1 MSVNVRQEAFIRKN
15 NSIREGLRE
24 ILTRMA
30 VHNQSKE
37 KNIIMIS
44 SGRTGS
50 TFLMESM
57 GAEPGLRFVNEPF
70 TRKHISKTDLKIFP
84 KFKNIQTGG
93 KYYNLNSEERQGVN
107 RYLENFKYVRR
118 AGPYN
123 PFKSNFHFKSDRLI
137 VKMLTMNLVLDHF
150 LDQAD
155 KYQFLW
161 LVRHPMPTI
170 ISSLP
175 MKLRRETIDL
185 KSHVEEESFRE
196 EYLTDEQAEFLIKTH
211 ENGAEHEV
219 WAAEWA
225 MDHIVPLSMYKG
237 QNRDDMFLISY
248 EELVVDPPMVLG
260 KMAEELHLKR
270 PDLILKELRVPS
282 ASTRSDKMAEQKN
295 FDPNKKI
302 KAWRKKTTPEMENDI
317 FDIIEFFGID
327 LYSRGRDVL
336 NEGYLLKG

>member
-1 MSVNVRQEAFIRKN
+1 MSVNVNQDALIRKN
-15 NSIREGLRE
+15 NLIRESLRDV
-24 ILTRMA
+24 LTRMA
-30 VHNQSKE
+30 VYKQSDK

-84 KFKNIQTGG
+84 KFKNIPTGG
-93 KYYNLNSEERQGVN
+93 KYYTLNSEEKQGVN
-107 RYLENFKYVRR
+107 RFLENYKYVRR

-123 PFKSNFHFKSDRLI
+123 PFKSNFHFKSNRLI

-170 ISSLP
+170 ISSIP

-185 KSHVEEESFRE
+185 KSYVEEDSFRE
-196 EYLTDEQAEFLIKTH
+196 EYLTDQQAEFLIRTH

-225 MDHIVPLSMYKG
+225 LDHVVPLSMYKG
-237 QNRDDMFLISY
+237 AYGESMFLISY
-248 EELVVDPPMVLG
+248 EQLVVDPQLVIG
-260 KMAEELHLKR
+260 EMAKELKLDR

-282 ASTRSDKMAEQKN
+282 ASSRADKMAELKN
-295 FDPNKKI
+295 FDPHKKI
-302 KAWRKKTTPEMENDI
+302 KSWRKKATPEMERDI
-317 FDIIEFFGID
+317 FDIIEFFGVD
-327 LYSRGRDVL
+327 LYGRGRDVL
-336 NEGYLLKG
+336 NEGYLLEE